1 MELGSRPL
9 KWGIRLSIMTG
20 STGIGI
26 NFGTK
31 FVPLEQILLQVIN
44 KYFVDENHRE
54 KIPKRNKKTRRR
66 KNNTEK
72 GDDSHTSLCLHSVV
86 SCTNSLVN

>member
-44 KYFVDENHRE
+44 KYFGDENHRE
-54 KIPKRNKKTRRR
+54 KIPKRKKKQEEEKTIQR
-66 KNNTEK
+66 KEMI
-72 GDDSHTSLCLHSVV
+72 HIPPYV
-86 SCTNSLVN
+86 CTL